1 MTPAPRAPRAAR
13 LDALAAGGGVAHVA
27 RLAAL
32 AAGGLA
38 ALAAGCGVPPG
49 AAARGERRELA
60 PREFAPPPGVALE
73 QTCVT
78 TGPELC
84 FDAVD
89 NNCNGLLEEGCGVK
103 AGVLQMV
110 AAWAEAEA
118 DVDLLVTDPNG
129 ELVRP
134 GSGNSA
140 GLTKEKDCPGS
151 DRQCHGQN
159 LENVYLEPDAE
170 PQRGHYRV
178 ALRLE
183 KSNGAPLPIKVR
195 FAARVGPRVYGL
207 AVELG
212 AQGEEKVL
220 SFRL

>member
-1 MTPAPRAPRAAR
+1 MSRRPRPTRLVAPSPLAPSPLAPS
-13 LDALAAGGGVAHVA
+13 LVALAP
-27 RLAAL
+27 LAL
-32 AAGGLA
+32 ALLTA
-38 ALAAGCGVPPG
+38 CGVPSNP
-49 AAARGERRELA
+49 AARAEKREIAAREL
-60 PREFAPPPGVALE
+60 APPPGVALE

-78 TGPELC
+78 SGPELC
-84 FDAVD
+84 FDARD

-103 AGVLQMV
+103 AGILQMV

-134 GSGNSA
+134 GATTAA

-159 LENVYLEPDAE
+159 LENVYLEQDSE
-170 PQRGHYRV
+170 PQRGYYRV

-183 KSNGAPLPIKVR
+183 KSNGAPLPLKVHLG
-195 FAARVGPRVYGL
+195 ARVGPRVYGL
-207 AVELG
+207 SVELG
-212 AQGEEKVL
+212 AQGEEKVF

>member
-1 MTPAPRAPRAAR
+1 MSRRPPRAP
-13 LDALAAGGGVAHVA
+13 ALAA
-27 RLAAL
+27 
-32 AAGGLA
+32 LA
-38 ALAAGCGVPPG
+38 ALAAGCGVPAGP
-49 AAARGERRELA
+49 AARAERRELA
-60 PREFAPPPGVALE
+60 ARDLAPPPGAQLE

-78 TGPELC
+78 SGPELC

-103 AGVLQMV
+103 AGVLQMA
-110 AAWAEAEA
+110 AAWAEGEA

-134 GSGNSA
+134 GATTAA

-159 LENVYLEPDAE
+159 LENVYLEQDAE

-183 KSNGAPLPIKVR
+183 KSNGAPLPLKVHL
-195 FAARVGPRVYGL
+195 AARVGPRVYGL

>member
-1 MTPAPRAPRAAR
+1 MIGRLPAR
-13 LDALAAGGGVAHVA
+13 LTAPIARQPAALALAA
-27 RLAAL
+27 AL
-32 AAGGLA
+32 LSAVS
-38 ALAAGCGVPPG
+38 CGVPSGP
-49 AAARGERRELA
+49 AARAEKRELA
-60 PREFAPPPGVALE
+60 VREISPPPDIVLE

-78 TGPELC
+78 SGPELC
-84 FDAVD
+84 FDARD

-110 AAWAEAEA
+110 AAWPEAEA

-134 GSGNSA
+134 GATTAA

-159 LENVYLEPDAE
+159 LENVYLEQDAE
-170 PQRGHYRV
+170 PQRGYYRV

-183 KSNGAPLPIKVR
+183 KSNGAPLPLKVHLG
-195 FAARVGPRVYGL
+195 ARVGPRVYGL
-207 AVELG
+207 SVELG